1 MEGTNFLCK
10 VASKMLYSQFCALHG
25 CPTKNLQPK
34 LESDFRPILFQFVK
48 GEIGCLKCNKTW
60 PGVIYLV
67 SGVIT
72 SQGWGLKI
80 NVLKV
85 IFHFGIEIWCCTT
98 IIRDVTI
105 MCMNKKH
112 WLISRICKCL
122 RSERHLPNISSTQSI
137 PGSPTYC
144 HIAINAEC
152 TYMQGLRCQSPIAR
166 GGKWNLGCGGGNGVP
181 LILLAHHYFPPE
193 TRNASVLLRG
203 RVYLLFMFRHNLTWT
218 LKSELG
224 IELWNRKV

>member
-1 MEGTNFLCK
+1 MILGFGCHNFTG
-10 VASKMLYSQFCALHG
+10 AG
-25 CPTKNLQPK
+25 
-34 LESDFRPILFQFVK
+34 
-48 GEIGCLKCNKTW
+48 
-60 PGVIYLV
+60 
-67 SGVIT
+67 
-72 SQGWGLKI
+72 GL

-85 IFHFGIEIWCCTT
+85 RFLFGIEIWCSTT
-98 IIRDVTI
+98 IIRDVII

-144 HIAINAEC
+144 HITINAEC
-152 TYMQGLRCQSPIAR
+152 TYMQGLRCQSPRAR

-224 IELWNRKV
+224 TFSWEKRMFFSGIAQIANF

>member
-1 MEGTNFLCK
+1 MILGFGCHNFTG
-10 VASKMLYSQFCALHG
+10 A
-25 CPTKNLQPK
+25 
-34 LESDFRPILFQFVK
+34 
-48 GEIGCLKCNKTW
+48 
-60 PGVIYLV
+60 GVL
-67 SGVIT
+67 
-72 SQGWGLKI
+72 

-85 IFHFGIEIWCCTT
+85 RFLFGIEIWCSTT
-98 IIRDVTI
+98 IIRDVII

-137 PGSPTYC
+137 PGSSTYC

-152 TYMQGLRCQSPIAR
+152 TYMQGLRCQSPRAR

-203 RVYLLFMFRHNLTWT
+203 RVYLLKFRHNLTWT

-224 IELWNRKV
+224 TFSWEKRMFFFRHCPNCQFLTKWQSQNFPYCLLESSRIQMTNLRRGRRAKYKME